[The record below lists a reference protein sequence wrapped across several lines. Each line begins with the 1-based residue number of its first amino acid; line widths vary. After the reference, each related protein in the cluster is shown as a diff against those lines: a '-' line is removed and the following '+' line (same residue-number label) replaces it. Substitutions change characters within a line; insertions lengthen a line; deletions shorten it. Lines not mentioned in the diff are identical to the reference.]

1 MNWLRAIKKFFMEK
15 NTPAP
20 RLTHRQKCIEDYLS
34 KSVDRVD
41 FERREREVARKDFG
55 LW

>member
-1 MNWLRAIKKFFMEK
+1 MNWLRTIKKFFMEK
-15 NTPAP
+15 NTTGP
-20 RLTHRQKCIEDYLS
+20 RLTQRQKYIEDYLS

-41 FERREREVARKDFG
+41 FERREREVSRKEFG